1 MEALSVNLPH
11 VAERAGLPSQAG
23 CWCAVPSWPL
33 LMGCLQGVLCLS
45 SAFSP
50 GGKKPRPC
58 SAADAIHL
66 ASWAQV
72 CWLPGDTEAV
82 SREDKVTL
90 SSGRVQGVSLQGRWA
105 VDELFLEGPG
115 QNTNEHPPRVLPYPP
130 TWHPRGLWAVA
141 PSSPCLGT
149 LVSVAFV
156 LGDVLIVHTCP
167 CCCALHIQPPSRSH
181 LNVHLSSFTAILADS
196 AAPRR
201 CSQLHCV
208 DCYPVQPWKKGFTSL
223 FLHINRTKMRTE
235 PGGPAGLGKWAL
247 EAWGVGLPVQGAG
260 TWASLTTATP
270 PPRVMVHAGQVAVP
284 DIRVSCLGSG
294 EKCLLFLL
302 TEAVLLGGAQE
313 QGVVVTA
320 GKGV

>member
-1 MEALSVNLPH
+1 
-11 VAERAGLPSQAG
+11 
-23 CWCAVPSWPL
+23 
-33 LMGCLQGVLCLS
+33 MGCLQGVLCLS

-90 SSGRVQGVSLQGRWA
+90 SSGRVQGVSLQGGWA

-115 QNTNEHPPRVLPYPP
+115 QNTNEHPPQVLPHPS

-181 LNVHLSSFTAILADS
+181 LNVHLSSFTAISADLHQKIKAEPWGMSTPPLHQVSHTLLMPGTRNPEPTGSSRHGWPRPAHPQKAADS
-196 AAPRR
+196 E
-201 CSQLHCV
+201 
-208 DCYPVQPWKKGFTSL
+208 KG
-223 FLHINRTKMRTE
+223 R
-235 PGGPAGLGKWAL
+235 
-247 EAWGVGLPVQGAG
+247 GAG
-260 TWASLTTATP
+260 ERQFPQGLCSSVLNTTC
-270 PPRVMVHAGQVAVP
+270 
-284 DIRVSCLGSG
+284 DNCLKRPG
-294 EKCLLFLL
+294 LRPHR
-302 TEAVLLGGAQE
+302 Q
-313 QGVVVTA
+313 
-320 GKGV
+320 

>member
-1 MEALSVNLPH
+1 M
-11 VAERAGLPSQAG
+11 
-23 CWCAVPSWPL
+23 
-33 LMGCLQGVLCLS
+33 
-45 SAFSP
+45 
-50 GGKKPRPC
+50 
-58 SAADAIHL
+58 
-66 ASWAQV
+66 
-72 CWLPGDTEAV
+72 
-82 SREDKVTL
+82 
-90 SSGRVQGVSLQGRWA
+90 
-105 VDELFLEGPG
+105 
-115 QNTNEHPPRVLPYPP
+115 
-130 TWHPRGLWAVA
+130 
-141 PSSPCLGT
+141 
-149 LVSVAFV
+149 
-156 LGDVLIVHTCP
+156 
-167 CCCALHIQPPSRSH
+167 
-181 LNVHLSSFTAILADS
+181 HLSSFTAILADS

-235 PGGPAGLGKWAL
+235 PGGPAGLGEWAL